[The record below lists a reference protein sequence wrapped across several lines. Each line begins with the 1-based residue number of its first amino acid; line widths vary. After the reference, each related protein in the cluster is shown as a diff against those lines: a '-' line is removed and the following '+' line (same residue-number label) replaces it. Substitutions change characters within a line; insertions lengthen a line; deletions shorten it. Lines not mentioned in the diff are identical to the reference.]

1 MNVNWKKG
9 VLSTMLLATLTT
21 TAAVQVKA
29 TNEQALQPAADVTL
43 INASEHEEAVDV
55 LADDVAVPVM
65 PTLPVI
71 DLQHVE
77 TVPPQL
83 EEPVLQPEI
92 SIPLL
97 DAVIP
102 DVLLDVEPQ
111 QISIPLIETNATY
124 SNTLTAENQKHMY
137 SFSVTNKVKVTW
149 QYKHVNNALWQHTL
163 YDETQHVIGTKDINS
178 ASIGLFTAY
187 EKILEPGTYYME
199 VSGNE
204 TALNE
209 AYSFT
214 ITEVVPKM
222 FEDVA
227 MDHPYYDEI
236 RAIQQMGIITGF
248 ENNTF
253 EPDTYIQRKH
263 IAAMI
268 MRAEADVRLLS
279 SPPNFADITYGHP
292 YYQDIM
298 GLYRSNII
306 DGKIINGEAY
316 FEPDAPI
323 TRAQL
328 AKILVNAFTIST
340 ANGDTY
346 FTDVVEGQW
355 YYDAANILAA
365 NGMLFDET
373 GVFEADALVTRA
385 QFAHLLYSAMHLD

>member
-1 MNVNWKKG
+1 
-9 VLSTMLLATLTT
+9 
-21 TAAVQVKA
+21 
-29 TNEQALQPAADVTL
+29 
-43 INASEHEEAVDV
+43 
-55 LADDVAVPVM
+55 
-65 PTLPVI
+65 
-71 DLQHVE
+71 
-77 TVPPQL
+77 
-83 EEPVLQPEI
+83 
-92 SIPLL
+92 
-97 DAVIP
+97 
-102 DVLLDVEPQ
+102 
-111 QISIPLIETNATY
+111 
-124 SNTLTAENQKHMY
+124 
-137 SFSVTNKVKVTW
+137 
-149 QYKHVNNALWQHTL
+149 
-163 YDETQHVIGTKDINS
+163 
-178 ASIGLFTAY
+178 
-187 EKILEPGTYYME
+187 ME